1 MRTPANIA
9 GHPIHPMLV
18 TLPIGLWIF
27 SLVADL
33 VALRSA
39 NAATWSAVALYCM
52 VGGVVGALL
61 AAVPGLIDLLSLKD
75 QPVRRTAVIHMSIN
89 LAVVVLYAVNAW
101 TRIDHSVTGSV
112 SLALSVLGVA
122 MFAVSGWLG
131 GKMVYL
137 AGVGV
142 DAEQAALA
150 SRSGDWTQARDRW
163 PATSQSATGT
173 TSRWTGERA
182 MASDSAG
189 PAREREDRAAA
200 GARDSGQPPRESDR

>member
-33 VALRSA
+33 VALRSG

-61 AAVPGLIDLLSLKD
+61 AAVPGLVDLLSLKGR
-75 QPVRRTAVIHMSIN
+75 PVQQTAIIHMSIN

-101 TRIDHSVTGSV
+101 TRINHSVSGNV
-112 SLALSVLGVA
+112 SLLLSVVGVA
-122 MFAVSGWLG
+122 MLAVSGWLG

-137 AGVGV
+137 AGVAV
-142 DAEQAALA
+142 DTEEAIESDRSAAWA
-150 SRSGDWTQARDRW
+150 GARDRW
-163 PATSQSATGT
+163 PAAAQATAGT
-173 TSRWTGERA
+173 AGRWTGERA
-182 MASDSAG
+182 MATDSAG

-200 GARDSGQPPRESDR
+200 GARESVDSPRDSQR

>member
-18 TLPIGLWIF
+18 TIPIGLWIF

-39 NAATWSAVALYCM
+39 NAATWSTVALYCM
-52 VGGVVGALL
+52 VGGVVGALV
-61 AAVPGLIDLLSLKD
+61 AAVPGLIDLVSLKD
-75 QPVRRTAVIHMSIN
+75 RPVQKTAVIHMSIN
-89 LAVVVLYAVNAW
+89 LAVVVLYAINAW
-101 TRIDHSVTGSV
+101 TRINHSVTGGV

-142 DAEQAALA
+142 DTAQAAETDRA
-150 SRSGDWTQARDRW
+150 GGWAETRDRRSTAS
-163 PATSQSATGT
+163 ATSTAG
-173 TSRWTGERA
+173 RWSGGRA

-200 GARDSGQPPRESDR
+200 GARDSTDSPRDLKG